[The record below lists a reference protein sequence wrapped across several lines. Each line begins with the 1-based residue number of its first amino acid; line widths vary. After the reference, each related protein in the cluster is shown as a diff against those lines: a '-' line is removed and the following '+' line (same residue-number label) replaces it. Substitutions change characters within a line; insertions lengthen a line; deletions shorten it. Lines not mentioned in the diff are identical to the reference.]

1 MHTIAVC
8 NRKGGCGKSSTCVSM
23 FSFLTQIAK
32 KRTLLLDFDSQCNSS
47 YAVGADME
55 KLTMYDVLRGNAEIS
70 ATMQEVMPNLFGA
83 YVIPASN
90 AMVDIDN
97 GTDDVVINVKIELQ
111 KLHDTVD
118 YIIID
123 TPPSLGTLTTLALL
137 VADQV
142 VLPCLPDAFS
152 LQGIGMVYEIIRHI
166 NRSDLE
172 IAGILITRYNDRL
185 LLNRK
190 ILEMLQ
196 ETADA
201 MGTRVFDTAIRESV
215 VVREAEFMQI
225 PLFSY
230 DNKLRFG
237 ATQDYYNF
245 CQEMFGEGG
254 KA

>member
-1 MHTIAVC
+1 
-8 NRKGGCGKSSTCVSM
+8 M
-23 FSFLTQIAK
+23 FSLLTQIAK

-70 ATMQEVMPNLFGA
+70 AAMQEVMPNLFGA

-190 ILEMLQ
+190 IKEMFQ

-201 MGTRVFDTAIRESV
+201 MGTKVFSTPIRESV
-215 VVREAEFMQI
+215 VVREAAFMQT
-225 PLFSY
+225 PLFEY
-230 DNKLRFG
+230 DKKMLSG
-237 ATQDYYNF
+237 ATQDYYAVF
-245 CQEMFGEGG
+245 KELFGVGG
-254 KA
+254 NA

>member
-1 MHTIAVC
+1 M
-8 NRKGGCGKSSTCVSM
+8 
-23 FSFLTQIAK
+23 
-32 KRTLLLDFDSQCNSS
+32 S
-47 YAVGADME
+47 YVA
-55 KLTMYDVLRGNAEIS
+55 
-70 ATMQEVMPNLFGA
+70 
-83 YVIPASN
+83 
-90 AMVDIDN
+90 
-97 GTDDVVINVKIELQ
+97 INVKTELQ
-111 KLHDTVD
+111 KLYDTVD

-142 VLPCLPDAFS
+142 VLPVLPDAFS
-152 LQGIGMVYEIIRHI
+152 LQGIGMVYEIIQHI
-166 NRSDLE
+166 HRPELD

>member
-23 FSFLTQIAK
+23 FSYLTQIAK
-32 KRTLLLDFDSQCNSS
+32 KRVLLLDFDSQCNSS

-55 KLTMYDVLRGNAEIS
+55 KSTMYDVLRGNAEIS
-70 ATMQEVMPNLFGA
+70 VAMQEVMPNLFGA

-97 GTDDVVINVKIELQ
+97 SIDDVAINVKTELQ
-111 KLHDTVD
+111 KLYNTVD

-142 VLPCLPDAFS
+142 VLPVLPDAFS
-152 LQGIGMVYEIIRHI
+152 LQGIGMVYEIIQHI
-166 NRSDLE
+166 HRPELD

-201 MGTRVFDTAIRESV
+201 MGTQVFDTAIRESV

-230 DNKLRFG
+230 DKKLRFG

>member
-70 ATMQEVMPNLFGA
+70 AAMQEVMPNLFGA

-190 ILEMLQ
+190 IKEMFQ

-201 MGTRVFDTAIRESV
+201 MGTKVFSTPIRESV
-215 VVREAEFMQI
+215 VVREAAFMQT
-225 PLFSY
+225 PLFEY
-230 DNKLRFG
+230 DKKMLSG
-237 ATQDYYNF
+237 ATQDYYAVF
-245 CQEMFGEGG
+245 KELFGVGG
-254 KA
+254 NA